1 MQNEKGYRN
10 NFSNQDKLTDKMK
23 KKKKMEI
30 MRQVKHQHCHLLES
44 RYENA
49 HFNEYTDKTVFE
61 LPDKNKIVFG
71 KELFTTPE
79 LYFTEGIQDT
89 AFKGIQHLIVQCL
102 EKCEP
107 EQRK

>member
-1 MQNEKGYRN
+1 MMNEKGYRN
-10 NFSNQDKLTDKMK
+10 NFTNQDKLTDKMNEWG
-23 KKKKMEI
+23 KMEI
-30 MRQVKHQHCHLLES
+30 MREVKHQHCHLLES

-49 HFNEYTDKTVFE
+49 HFNEHTDKTVFE

-79 LYFTEGIQDT
+79 LYFTEGAQDT

-102 EKCEP
+102 EKC
-107 EQRK
+107 